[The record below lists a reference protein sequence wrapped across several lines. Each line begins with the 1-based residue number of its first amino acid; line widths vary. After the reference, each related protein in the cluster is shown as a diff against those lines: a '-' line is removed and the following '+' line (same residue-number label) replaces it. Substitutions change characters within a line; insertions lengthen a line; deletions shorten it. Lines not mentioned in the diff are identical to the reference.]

1 MGKKYC
7 IFSAQYFPHLG
18 GVERYTY
25 NLAKFLKKRGNE
37 VVIVTSKVQDLP
49 AFEVME
55 GVKVYRIPCW
65 DLLSGRYPFLKP
77 DREFRK
83 TDRILMRQHFDMV
96 IVNTRFYPHSVYGAC
111 LARRQKTKCIM
122 IEHGTG
128 HMTVHNKIA
137 DAAEQVIEHG
147 LTLVDRA
154 LCKEYYG
161 VSLACVDWLKHFH
174 ITGKGA
180 LYNAIDLG
188 SIEKMREQA
197 ERDFRKEYQIPE
209 DAVVIAYTG
218 RLLKEKGIYQMIDA
232 VKKIRKK
239 DEKVYLLMAG
249 DGDEEKGVRA
259 KTDKGILA
267 LGRLEFKDVI
277 ALLDKSDI
285 FCLPSDSEGF
295 STSLLE
301 AAACRCYIVTT
312 ERGGAKELILND
324 EYGMVMKDNRP
335 ETVLHA
341 LSSVLSQNKMRES
354 AVEKTYCRLK
364 DNFIWEKTAEKVEQI
379 ADR

>member
-1 MGKKYC
+1 MRKKYC

-25 NLAKFLKKRGNE
+25 NLARFLEKRGNE
-37 VVIVTSKVQDLP
+37 VVIVTSNGQNLP
-49 AFEVME
+49 ACEWME
-55 GVKVYRIPCW
+55 GIKVYRVPCW
-65 DLLSGRYPFLKP
+65 NLLAGRYPFLKP
-77 DREFRK
+77 NKEFRK
-83 TDRILMRQHFDMV
+83 IDRILMRTKFDMV
-96 IVNTRFYPHSVYGAC
+96 IVNTRFYPHSVYGAY
-111 LARRQKTKCIM
+111 LARRQKAKCIM

-147 LTLVDRA
+147 LTLVDRV
-154 LCKEYYG
+154 LCREYYG
-161 VSLACVDWLKHFH
+161 VSLACVEWLKHFH

-188 SIEKMREQA
+188 SIEKIREQA
-197 ERDFRKEYQIPE
+197 QRDFREEYRIPE
-209 DAVVIAYTG
+209 EAVVIAYTG

-232 VKKIRKK
+232 VKKIRRK

-249 DGDEEKGVRA
+249 DGDEEKGVQA
-259 KTDKGILA
+259 KTDKGIIA
-267 LGRLEFKDVI
+267 LGRLEFADVI
-277 ALLDKSDI
+277 ALLDTSDI

-301 AAACRCYIVTT
+301 AAACGCYIVTT

-335 ETVLHA
+335 ETVLQA
-341 LSSVLSQNKMRES
+341 LSSVLSQKNMRER
-354 AVEKTYCRLK
+354 AVEKTYQRLK